1 MNWNTDAAKHKYAN
15 KSFYITCPDN
25 DKYYRVVFIRYN
37 PFSNALVPHLA
48 NPVMGVPPDGM
59 DALPPSAYS
68 RLFRV
73 NIDPEPC
80 MNAYY

>member
-1 MNWNTDAAKHKYAN
+1 
-15 KSFYITCPDN
+15 
-25 DKYYRVVFIRYN
+25 
-37 PFSNALVPHLA
+37 
-48 NPVMGVPPDGM
+48 VPPDGM